1 MAELILMC
9 GCPGSG
15 KSTYAKSFK
24 TDKDIYI
31 SRDEIRASMIGPD
44 EEYFSRETEVL
55 QQFVDEI
62 NIALTKAE
70 RYVIADATHIS
81 FSSRM
86 KVMSRI
92 KDRSTIVNCIVM
104 DIPLDIALERNSH
117 RTGRE
122 FVPEHALKNMYN
134 GLTPPQK
141 GETIDKVVYV
151 NCENK
156 IIKTEKLG
164 GRLW

>member
-1 MAELILMC
+1 MAELILMV
-9 GCPGSG
+9 GIPGSG
-15 KSTYAKSFK
+15 KSTYAKSFL

-31 SRDEIRASMIGPD
+31 SRDKIRYSIVKPN
-44 EEYFSRETEVL
+44 EPYFSKEKEV
-55 QQFVDEI
+55 FNAFINEI

-92 KDRSTIVNCIVM
+92 KDRNTIVNCIVM
-104 DIPLDIALERNSH
+104 DIPLDIALERNSY

-122 FVPEHALKNMYN
+122 CVEKDAIVSMYN
-134 GLTPPQK
+134 GLSYPEK
-141 GETIDKVVYV
+141 GETIDKVVYIDT
-151 NCENK
+151 EGH
-156 IIKTEKLG
+156 IIKREKLG
-164 GRLW
+164 GRL